1 MIAIDVCE
9 GTMCPYRRTEAI
21 ASVGSTCLH
30 GLQSTETASYADWK
44 QESRFL

>member
-9 GTMCPYRRTEAI
+9 GTMYRRTEAI